1 MQCMNVFV
9 RLKHPM
15 LTRSSNSTFP
25 YMFGLGAVLLIGY
38 LSKGIVIRGPQYMSS
53 QTNSL
58 LIQINRNGSNSTIRI
73 TRICCS

>member
-1 MQCMNVFV
+1 MNVFV

-15 LTRSSNSTFP
+15 LTGSSNSTFP

-58 LIQINRNGSNSTIRI
+58 LIQINRNGSNSSIKI
-73 TRICCS
+73 MQICCS